1 MMARPTMAVRT
12 TALLVSL
19 AYSVIVFL
27 SGVQM
32 PDAARWIVSALP
44 TVAVTSLVAWDL
56 VLWRLPI
63 LQSLTRRPD
72 IRGFWRVKLTP
83 HRDSNIPPEGNRGP
97 IDGFLEVRQSYW
109 SIYVRLYT
117 AESSSTSTASTWL
130 PTFETEVDNLN
141 YLYLNTPKVE
151 VSDRSARSTGAASFE
166 PASLKPTEVAGR
178 YFSDRATRG
187 DVLCTF
193 VDRRVGHATFGAASR
208 YADQVSPRCE
218 QDV

>member
-1 MMARPTMAVRT
+1 MAVRT

-32 PDAARWIVSALP
+32 PETARWTVSALP
-44 TVAVTSLVAWDL
+44 TVAVVGLVAWDL

-72 IRGFWRVKLTP
+72 LRGFWRVKLTP
-83 HRDSNIPPEGNRGP
+83 HCDSNIPPEGNRGP
-97 IDGFLEVRQSYW
+97 IDGFLEVRQSFW
-109 SIYVRLYT
+109 SIYVRMYT

-130 PTFETEVDNLN
+130 PTFETEVDNLS
-141 YLYLNTPKVE
+141 YLYQNIPKVE
-151 VSDRSARSTGAASFE
+151 VSDRSARSAGAASLE
-166 PASLKPTEVAGR
+166 PASLNPTEVAGR

-187 DVLCTF
+187 DVFCTF
-193 VDRRVGHATFGAASR
+193 LDRRVGHATFDAASR
-208 YADQVSPRCE
+208 YADQVSPPRA